1 MTAPAF
7 EAVSSVD
14 IPAFGDQL
22 GARLRG
28 GSHLILYGPRGAGKS
43 TLVGELGVQCRTI
56 GIPCG
61 AAPRTI
67 GLPDIVSAL
76 AEAYPSTD
84 VAGMGRKAARAHLRL
99 VADGLP
105 GVLFLDHA
113 TRMTT
118 AMLGYL
124 RRLRGGIAGTLLVVD
139 VDSPRERERMRDWH
153 AGALSIRMPLM
164 PNRALHQVLLA
175 ATHDLPEIE
184 SRTLRQIVRMAR
196 GRIGWIRECARR
208 LQMQEYWR
216 DDRLHLAVLGMDI
229 EMALRES
236 RSGPRVAHRR
246 DEALWTLQRKC
257 YW

>member
-1 MTAPAF
+1 MITPPFGAAGSKD
-7 EAVSSVD
+7 VQ
-14 IPAFGDQL
+14 AFGVHL
-22 GARLRG
+22 GARLRS

-43 TLVGELGVQCRTI
+43 TLVGELDVQCRAI
-56 GIPCG
+56 GTPCG
-61 AAPRTI
+61 VAPRTI
-67 GLPDIVSAL
+67 MLPDIVSAL
-76 AEAYPSTD
+76 AEAYPGTD
-84 VAGMGRKAARAHLRL
+84 IEGMGRKAARVRLRM

-105 GVLFLDHA
+105 GVLLLDHA

-118 AMLGYL
+118 GMLGYL

-153 AGALSIRMPLM
+153 AGTLSIRMPLM
-164 PNRALHQVLLA
+164 PNRALHQVLSA
-175 ATHDLPEIE
+175 ATHSLPEIE

-216 DDRLHLAVLGMDI
+216 DDRLHLAVLCMDVD
-229 EMALRES
+229 MALRES
-236 RSGPRVAHRR
+236 RGGPRLAHQRE
-246 DEALWTLQRKC
+246 EALWSMQRKC